1 MIARDLEFQLEER
14 QHLKVLHQ
22 SMQMLRDDL
31 AEQRMALPER
41 HKINKL
47 GDQIAYD
54 ELTMQLLAVQMDLD
68 HLATQL
74 EKTGTTKIFPKSS

>member
-1 MIARDLEFQLEER
+1 MAARDLEFQLEER

-22 SMQMLRDDL
+22 SMQMLRDEL

-41 HKINKL
+41 HKINRL
-47 GDQIAYD
+47 GDQIAHD

-68 HLATQL
+68 QLATKL
-74 EKTGTTKIFPKSS
+74 EKTGTTKIFSKSS

>member
-1 MIARDLEFQLEER
+1 MTERLRLLLEER

-41 HKINKL
+41 HTIAKIT
-47 GDQIAYD
+47 DQIAHD

-68 HLATQL
+68 QLATKL
-74 EKTGTTKIFPKSS
+74 EKTGTTKILSKSS

>member
-1 MIARDLEFQLEER
+1 
-14 QHLKVLHQ
+14 
-22 SMQMLRDDL
+22 
-31 AEQRMALPER
+31 MALPER
-41 HKINKL
+41 HKINRL

-68 HLATQL
+68 QLATKL